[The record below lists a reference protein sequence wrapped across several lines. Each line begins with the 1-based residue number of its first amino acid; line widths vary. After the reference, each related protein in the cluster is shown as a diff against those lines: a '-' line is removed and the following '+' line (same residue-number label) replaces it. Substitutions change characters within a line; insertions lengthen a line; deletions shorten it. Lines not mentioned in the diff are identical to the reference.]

1 MFGRILNTPLFP
13 CGIYLFKVHNG
24 NTRTMYK
31 ISSKLTTKTPEQ
43 RHWCRS
49 GVFVINF
56 EQIEHIV
63 LVFSIVEIEQ
73 VNDVLVM

>member
-1 MFGRILNTPLFP
+1 
-13 CGIYLFKVHNG
+13 
-24 NTRTMYK
+24 MYK

-63 LVFSIVEIEQ
+63 LVFSIVDIEQ
-73 VNDVLVM
+73 VNDVLVL